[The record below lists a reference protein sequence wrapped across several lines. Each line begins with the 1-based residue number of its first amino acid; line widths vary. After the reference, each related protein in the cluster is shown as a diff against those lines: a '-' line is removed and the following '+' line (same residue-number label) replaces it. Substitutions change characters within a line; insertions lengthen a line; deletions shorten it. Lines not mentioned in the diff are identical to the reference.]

1 LAVAAQATMAEVV
14 TAAAEVVR
22 EDPQVIL
29 IIYL

>member
-1 LAVAAQATMAEVV
+1 VVQATMAEVGTV
-14 TAAAEVVR
+14 AEEVVR